1 MLLEMPPSTKESGMN
16 KKLVGAGL
24 ALAVSAAF
32 ALPAFGQAKPETLVK
47 QRQAVMVLHGKYWGP
62 LSQMAQGKL
71 PYDANL
77 VARNA
82 GYLRTLSEM
91 PWDGFDPST
100 RNLKSGVLPA
110 VYDEPAKFKEAADRY
125 RSAVDRLVT
134 VSKSGDE
141 AAVKTAL
148 GEVGK
153 SCGGCHDNFREKQ

>member
-1 MLLEMPPSTKESGMN
+1 MN
-16 KKLVGAGL
+16 QKLVGAGL

-47 QRQAVMVLHGKYWGP
+47 QRQAAMTLIGKYWGP
-62 LSQMAQGKL
+62 LGQMGQGKM

-82 GYLRTLSEM
+82 GYLHALSEM
-91 PWDGFDPST
+91 PWDGFNPDT
-100 RNLKSGVLPA
+100 RDQKNTRALPA
-110 VYDEPAKFKEAADRY
+110 VYNEPAKFKEASDRF

-141 AAVKTAL
+141 AAVKTAI

-153 SCGGCHDNFREKQ
+153 ACGNCHDNFREKQ